1 MKSLCEHLEQQL
13 NESMGLGLYA
23 LIIAGA
29 FCIPNGVYAIYQ
41 LIKRA
46 GTKGAYDEL
55 MSELDKKTQDE
66 IKTLKDIN
74 LDEFPE
80 CKRLV
85 DALQTNTSY
94 KELEELYDNALVEF
108 RNASNIDKDAKDA
121 LKKIVDIN
129 IEKRKAKENRHIEW
143 LISPIDFLSAFIKG
157 TKTGS
162 RTPRMRGFGGSFGGS
177 FGGGST
183 MGGGAGSKW

>member
-23 LIIAGA
+23 LIVAGA

-55 MSELDKKTQDE
+55 MSVLDKKTQDE

-85 DALQTNTSY
+85 DALQTNMPY
-94 KELEELYDNALVEF
+94 KELEELYDNARGEVIRSLSV
-108 RNASNIDKDAKDA
+108 
-121 LKKIVDIN
+121 KKETVN
-129 IEKRKAKENRHIEW
+129 KRKAIEKVLNLHNEKNKAKEDRRIKW
-143 LISPIDFLSAFIKG
+143 FISPVEFLSAFSEG
-157 TKTGS
+157 TKSGS
-162 RTPRMRGFGGSFGGS
+162 RKPHIGGFGGS

-183 MGGGAGSKW
+183 MGGGAGDKW

>member
-23 LIIAGA
+23 LIVAGA

-85 DALQTNTSY
+85 DALRTNMPY
-94 KELEELYDNALVEF
+94 KELEELYDNARGEVIRSLSVKKETVAKLKAVEKVL
-108 RNASNIDKDAKDA
+108 NLHN
-121 LKKIVDIN
+121 
-129 IEKRKAKENRHIEW
+129 EKNKAKEDRRIKW
-143 LISPIDFLSAFIKG
+143 FISPVEFLSAFSKG
-157 TKTGS
+157 SGS
-162 RTPRMRGFGGSFGGS
+162 RKSHIGGFGGS

-183 MGGGAGSKW
+183 MGGGAGGKW